1 MRRSLVA
8 MVLLWLYTSQ
18 APASES
24 GYLTGWLP
32 PRPKMEDYQDR
43 DAFVADILRWQRE
56 RDQLSARAA
65 RGELPPLPAD
75 SAAEHDPADWHTITG
90 PEDLE
95 TAVRNASGYQ
105 QPEYEE
111 PLRFNRTTH
120 ISFPLEKLPAETMAD
135 KAVNGALNDSE
146 AGKPGGEMTNRLLE
160 DIEDITR
167 LPPALAE
174 PVLPALTHSSVR

>member
-1 MRRSLVA
+1 MRRPVLLA
-8 MVLLWLYTSQ
+8 ILLWLHTGQ
-18 APASES
+18 TLASES

-90 PEDLE
+90 PEDLD
-95 TAVRNASGYQ
+95 TAVKNASGYQ

-120 ISFPLEKLPAETMAD
+120 ISFPLEKLPAEAMAD
-135 KAVNGALNDSE
+135 KAVDGALDDK
-146 AGKPGGEMTNRLLE
+146 ADKPALTDRLLE

-167 LPPALAE
+167 LPPTLAE
-174 PVLPALTHSSVR
+174 PALPALTHSSAR

>member
-1 MRRSLVA
+1 ML
-8 MVLLWLYTSQ
+8 LLWLYTGH
-18 APASES
+18 ALASEG

-32 PRPKMEDYQDR
+32 PRPKIENYQDR

-75 SAAEHDPADWHTITG
+75 SAAEHDPTDWHTITG

-95 TAVRNASGYQ
+95 TAVRNASGYE
-105 QPEYEE
+105 QPEYQE

-120 ISFPLEKLPAETMAD
+120 ISFPLEKLPAEAMAD
-135 KAVNGALNDSE
+135 KAVDGALDSSKT
-146 AGKPGGEMTNRLLE
+146 GKPAGELTERLLE
-160 DIEDITR
+160 DLENVIL
-167 LPPALAE
+167 LPPPMNEQAF
-174 PVLPALTHSSVR
+174 PALTHTSTR

>member
-1 MRRSLVA
+1 MRRSVVL
-8 MVLLWLYTSQ
+8 MILLWLQTGQ
-18 APASES
+18 ALASGS

-32 PRPKMEDYQDR
+32 PRPKMENYQDR

-120 ISFPLEKLPAETMAD
+120 ISFPLEKLPAEAMAD
-135 KAVNGALNDSE
+135 KAVDGALDGDK
-146 AGKPGGEMTNRLLE
+146 ADKPELTDRLLE

-167 LPPALAE
+167 LPPTLAE
-174 PVLPALTHSSVR
+174 PVLPALTHSSAR